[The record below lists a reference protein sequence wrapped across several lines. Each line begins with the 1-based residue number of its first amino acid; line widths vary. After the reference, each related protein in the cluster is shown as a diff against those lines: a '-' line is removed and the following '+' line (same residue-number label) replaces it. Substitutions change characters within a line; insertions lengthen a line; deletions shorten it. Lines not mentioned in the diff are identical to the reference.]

1 MGLNIR
7 KSFKIGNLFRINK
20 TKKGMSVS
28 VGNKNLKL
36 TVNDKK
42 KVTFGLPGTGIS
54 YDTTLG
60 DSKTSSGKKKT
71 SSAKKPAASA
81 KRPTSAKRPASAK
94 KPAAKKTAAKK

>member
-20 TKKGMSVS
+20 TKKGLSVS

-36 TVNDKK
+36 TLNNKN

-60 DSKTSSGKKKT
+60 SKPTAKKRPKKK
-71 SSAKKPAASA
+71 
-81 KRPTSAKRPASAK
+81 
-94 KPAAKKTAAKK
+94 